1 MGNGIS
7 RRARGGAHGGQH
19 NRDDNTVS
27 RVLGA
32 VVQRT
37 RLDEQLDFED
47 PVYRHRAVPHS
58 ERDRDAGAGG
68 SKLLLG
74 KQNTAYYVKT
84 I

>member
-1 MGNGIS
+1 MKDERERKID
-7 RRARGGAHGGQH
+7 QF
-19 NRDDNTVS
+19 VS
-27 RVLGA
+27 AIG
-32 VVQRT
+32 
-37 RLDEQLDFED
+37 FED
-47 PVYRHRAVPHS
+47 PVVRHRAVPHS